1 MLEELGHRKMI
12 SGIGEQLSDSTGS
25 DGREEDRA
33 EIAYHSPPALPSPLR
48 LGSWALPAAADAK
61 LDGSGVGIMKRS
73 VVLDGERK
81 GLH

>member
-1 MLEELGHRKMI
+1 MV
-12 SGIGEQLSDSTGS
+12 SVVGEQLTDSTGI
-25 DGREEDRA
+25 DGRKEDRA

-61 LDGSGVGIMKRS
+61 LDGSGVGIMEGS
-73 VVLDGERK
+73 VVLDGKRK